1 MIRSVLTAI
10 MVSLI
15 LFTLGCSEISDL
27 TKGMSGESS
36 QAGPEILRKAELG
49 SDWQMNQMKI
59 EVEAGSELSILLK
72 SADGDRVDGYFY
84 LEKGDNIDFRING
97 NSLIYTSKAQD
108 NNDSGEVTSDRF
120 SFTATRAQGSTYTL
134 TFRNP
139 ADEADSKSTAV
150 IFLEVIYPV
159 TGSIYIP
166 VEAK

>member
-15 LFTLGCSEISDL
+15 VLTLGCSEISDL
-27 TKGMSGESS
+27 TKGISGKSS
-36 QAGPEILRKAELG
+36 QAGPEIVRKAELG

-84 LEKGDNIDFRING
+84 LEKGDNIDFQING

-108 NNDSGEVTSDRF
+108 DSEGVTSDRF
-120 SFTATRAQGSTYTL
+120 SFTATCAQGTTYTL
-134 TFRNP
+134 TLSNP
-139 ADEADSKSTAV
+139 ADKADSKSTAV